1 MKKDVVLVML
11 AGGVGKRFWPITTD
25 KSLFPFFEKPV
36 ISYWL
41 RSIPKEIT
49 RIVVVTNDSNREALE
64 KISYPLPV
72 AYVTQKNPNGMAGA
86 LVAAEKELGNASLLI
101 VADDVVNP
109 TLMDDVL
116 DNAKSTKSF
125 AVLAAHKPTHYIPS
139 GYLVFDG
146 DRVMDI
152 VEKPGAGNEPSPY
165 STIVCH
171 FIEDAEVFLAEIK
184 KTKSEQDDVYEKAL
198 SRLAKD
204 KSISMALYTG
214 HFATLK
220 YPWQVLDVMDVMLSR
235 VGAHKGRNVEI
246 KKNVVIEGN
255 VYISDNVKIFENT
268 KIVGPCFIGPNTII
282 GNNNMIRASH
292 IGAGV
297 VTGFNTDITR
307 SYIGDNCWFHANY
320 IGDSVL
326 EGNVSMGSGAVLA
339 NLRLDDGEISSAVKT
354 EKIPTKKNKLGAI
367 IGSDVRI
374 GVNTSIMPGVKIGQH
389 SFVGSGVVLDKD
401 VPEDSFCML
410 VKNGYTVEKNT
421 HTKTASREEFKKKI

>member
-1 MKKDVVLVML
+1 MKKNVVLVML
-11 AGGVGKRFWPITTD
+11 AGGIGKRFWPLTTD
-25 KSLFPFFEKPV
+25 KSLFPFFEKP
-36 ISYWL
+36 ILSHWL
-41 RSIPKEIT
+41 RGLPKEIT
-49 RIVVVTNDSNREALE
+49 RIVVVTNDTNRAELE

-72 AYVTQKNPNGMAGA
+72 TFVTQKSANGMAGA
-86 LVAAEKELGNASLLI
+86 LIAAQEEIGDASLLI

-109 TLMDDVL
+109 SLMDDVVAQ
-116 DNAKSTKSF
+116 AKRSKVF
-125 AVLAAHKPTHYIPS
+125 AVLAAHKPSHYIPS

-146 DRVMDI
+146 DRVVDI
-152 VEKPGAGNEPSPY
+152 MEKPGAGNEPSPY

-171 FIEDAEVFLAEIK
+171 FIEDSGMFLSEMK
-184 KTKSEQDDVYEKAL
+184 KTKSEKDDIYEKAL

-204 KSISMALYTG
+204 NTVSMALYTG

-235 VGAHKGRNVEI
+235 VGAHKGKNVEI

-282 GNNNMIRASH
+282 GNNNMIRHAH

-307 SYIGDNCWFHANY
+307 SYIGDDCWFHANY
-320 IGDSVL
+320 VGDSVL

-339 NLRLDDGEISSAVKT
+339 NLRLDEGEISSAVKT
-354 EKIPTKKNKLGAI
+354 EKVATKKNKLGAI
-367 IGSDVRI
+367 IGAHVRI
-374 GVNTSIMPGVKIGQH
+374 GVNASIMPGVKIGQH
-389 SFVGSGVVLDKD
+389 SFMGSGIVLDKD

-410 VKNGYTVEKNT
+410 VKNSYTVEKNK
-421 HTKTASREEFKKKI
+421 HKTSTSREEFKKNI